1 MKFYSFPR
9 WAEVL
14 EKQRLSDSEKQSY
27 RITIQW
33 YLGDLKKRRQRATVG
48 SARLFIEARI
58 RERKPEEWIVERW
71 REALNWFF
79 KNAKSRTAAEI
90 QKPMTARTV
99 KGEDGSPDGRRAYGV
114 TVREYQER
122 VAPEPLIEEMIRL
135 MRVRHLSYRTEEAYI
150 GWVRRMEAFVA
161 GKKTMEE
168 FGEEDLK
175 AFLSHLAVEEG
186 VSAGTQRQALNA
198 GVFFLR
204 ESRQMELGDF
214 SDYVAAN
221 PNRYYPVVY
230 SQGEIRRLLDRMEGV
245 WKLMARLQYG
255 CGLRISELCRLRVKD
270 IDLERKKLTIRAG
283 KGDKDR
289 MVPLP
294 RSTIEDLQAY
304 LQDVRTVHD
313 LDSEEGRPGV
323 YLPNALDRKMPKAGE
338 SWAWFWA
345 FPMKSLSRDPRNS
358 DGPRRRHH
366 ILPKAY
372 QRELSVAAQKADIPK
387 RSNSHA
393 LRHSFAT
400 HHLEN
405 GTNIRTVQ
413 QFLGHQTVETTMIYL
428 HVMEDQAEQ
437 CVSPLDRV

>member
-1 MKFYSFPR
+1 
-9 WAEVL
+9 V
-14 EKQRLSDSEKQSY
+14 
-27 RITIQW
+27 
-33 YLGDLKKRRQRATVG
+33 
-48 SARLFIEARI
+48 
-58 RERKPEEWIVERW
+58 
-71 REALNWFF
+71 
-79 KNAKSRTAAEI
+79 
-90 QKPMTARTV
+90 
-99 KGEDGSPDGRRAYGV
+99 
-114 TVREYQER
+114 
-122 VAPEPLIEEMIRL
+122 
-135 MRVRHLSYRTEEAYI
+135 
-150 GWVRRMEAFVA
+150 GWVRRMESFVA

-186 VSAGTQRQALNA
+186 VSAGTQKQALNA

-204 ESRQMELGDF
+204 ESRKMELGDF

-230 SQGEIRRLLDRMEGV
+230 SQGEIRRLLDEMRGT
-245 WKLMARLQYG
+245 WQLLARLQYG

-270 IDLERKKLTIRAG
+270 IDLERRKLTVRAG
-283 KGDKDR
+283 KGEKDR

-294 RSTIEDLQAY
+294 RSVVEDLGSH
-304 LQDVRTVHD
+304 LETVRSVHEQDRK
-313 LDSEEGRPGV
+313 EGRPGV
-323 YLPNALDRKMPKAGE
+323 GLPNALDRKMPRAGK

-345 FPMKSLSRDPRNS
+345 FPMRNLSRDPRNP

-366 ILPKAY
+366 ILPRAY
-372 QRELSVAAQKADIPK
+372 QRELNEAAQRAEIPK
-387 RSNSHA
+387 RSNSHV
-393 LRHSFAT
+393 LRNSFAT